1 MPITWS
7 EADVSPTTLAEVSET
22 ASFSWQEFSVADE
35 LYLLNGKASRYE
47 KDEIF
52 NDYFKDKTKK
62 KKAIDL
68 IMKVKSQKI
77 KQRVVIP
84 MDAKISLSDIDMVIQ
99 EVLFKPQVKIYVD

>member
-1 MPITWS
+1 MPITWN
-7 EADVSPTTLAEVSET
+7 EADVSPNTLAKVPET
-22 ASFSWQEFSVADE
+22 ASFSWQEFSVAYE
-35 LYLLNGKASRYE
+35 LYLLNGKASKYK

-84 MDAKISLSDIDMVIQ
+84 IDTKISLSDIDMVIQ